1 MTGAGATDESTRA
14 RGAERARGGA
24 DDMRGGKTGE
34 RAEHSANTQTPDP
47 VPHARERAHLAAK
60 RARNARPD
68 VERARG
74 TSRGERP
81 VELTDKVA
89 LVTGAGSGI
98 GAATAKRFARAGA
111 RVILVGRTAD
121 ELARV
126 ADEIGA
132 AGGQARVAVGDVA
145 DDAAVRQLTDD
156 AVAALGRLDV
166 VVANAGVNGVWA
178 PIEEL
183 DVEEFA
189 STLRTNLV
197 GTFVT
202 IKHAV
207 PHLKRRGGAV
217 IVTASVNGTRIFSNT
232 GATAYSASKAG
243 QVAMTKML
251 AVELA
256 KHQIRVNVVCP
267 GAIDTAI
274 DDNTERRDLESAKV
288 PVEYPAGNIPLTRG
302 RPGTSDDVADLMLFL
317 ASDAARHVT
326 GTEVWID
333 GAESL
338 VVG

>member
-1 MTGAGATDESTRA
+1 M
-14 RGAERARGGA
+14 
-24 DDMRGGKTGE
+24 
-34 RAEHSANTQTPDP
+34 
-47 VPHARERAHLAAK
+47 
-60 RARNARPD
+60 
-68 VERARG
+68 
-74 TSRGERP
+74 
-81 VELTDKVA
+81 ELTAAVA
-89 LVTGAGSGI
+89 VITGAGSGI
-98 GAATAKRFARAGA
+98 GAAAAKRFARAGM
-111 RVILVGRTAD
+111 RVVLVGRTAD
-121 ELARV
+121 ELDGVAR
-126 ADEIGA
+126 EIGA
-132 AGGQARVAVGDVA
+132 AGGEARVADVA
-145 DDAAVRQLTDD
+145 DS
-156 AVAALGRLDV
+156 AALQRAIDDGAAAWGRLDV

-183 DVEEFA
+183 AVEEFE

-197 GTFVT
+197 GTFLT

-207 PHLKRRGGAV
+207 PHLKRRGGSV

-256 KHQIRVNVVCP
+256 RHRIRVNVVCP

-274 DDNTERRDLESAKV
+274 DDNTERRHLESAKV
-288 PVEYPAGNIPLTRG
+288 PVEYPEGEIPLTRG
-302 RPGTSDDVADLMLFL
+302 RPGTSDDFAELMLFL